1 LSAVADGVGIAR
13 DGRHR
18 GVPDDLRP
26 QNHSIVRFSFS
37 TGAGSAPAELLGVVG
52 LEEADQEAVGELAS
66 VADDLPAVVDRFGN
80 PLQGDGPGLFLE
92 TQGVDP
98 LNGGEGLPVGF
109 GGAVGVVMEFTGD
122 SRFGGGD
129 PDDAVRLVGGEEG
142 LLFCG
147 EGLGHGAGP
156 RSDSAPSARRRCC
169 PTGPRKNGSIVR
181 LAIPR
186 ARPAGQT
193 GGWLPPH
200 RSAHRKGTGVRPATA
215 TRGGRRRLG
224 REAAPGGLRA
234 GAGCP
239 RLSTDIEAAPGAP
252 SGSEQQGRTKRWPCP
267 PGPTADRTISH
278 AGAPGIRRVWSS
290 KARSGRPGATLEA
303 DRTPG

>member
-1 LSAVADGVGIAR
+1 MSAVADGVGIAR

-37 TGAGSAPAELLGVVG
+37 ARTAAGAAPAELFGVVG

-66 VADDLPAVVDRFGN
+66 VADDLAAVVDRFGD
-80 PLQGDGPGLFLE
+80 PLEGDGPGLFLE

-109 GGAVGVVMEFTGD
+109 GGAVGVVVELARD
-122 SRFGGGD
+122 PRFGGGD

-181 LAIPR
+181 LAIP
-186 ARPAGQT
+186 G
-193 GGWLPPH
+193 
-200 RSAHRKGTGVRPATA
+200 
-215 TRGGRRRLG
+215 
-224 REAAPGGLRA
+224 
-234 GAGCP
+234 
-239 RLSTDIEAAPGAP
+239 
-252 SGSEQQGRTKRWPCP
+252 
-267 PGPTADRTISH
+267 
-278 AGAPGIRRVWSS
+278 GAPGRTDGRVVV
-290 KARSGRPGATLEA
+290 P
-303 DRTPG
+303 